1 MNKWQRRK
9 SMRWGRKRGWSET
22 EKRIDRRQRRERRGG
37 DRQNREERE
46 EGGTDRLRGRKWAHR
61 VSEGMINSWQKRT
74 LTFSTRP
81 WPALSPGQGHALHNL
96 RNLSAAYL
104 AVETNDKQ
112 HKEEEDGPQWRDGQ
126 FGDGLRVC
134 HKGQARTWKNK
145 GTDASTI
152 WQNK

>member
-1 MNKWQRRK
+1 MAEKK
-9 SMRWGRKRGWSET
+9 EYEMREEERVEWDREKDRQKT
-22 EKRIDRRQRRERRGG
+22 EKREKRGGQTEQRRERRGG
-37 DRQNREERE
+37 
-46 EGGTDRLRGRKWAHR
+46 DRLRGRKWAHR